1 MSKKNV
7 IIIVSLIVVLAGV
20 LVGVYFKNRDNSNEN
35 EETVSQS
42 IKLGRDENDL
52 FPNDALVIDSYD
64 EYKKI
69 FKDND
74 SLKEDDFKKQN
85 YVALKIKYNSC
96 SERNLKIKDYDIKD
110 DKMNVKVEYERACG
124 FCAPDYLYYAI
135 AIDKDIKR
143 LDVTY
148 DFKKTNNPDC
158 EPLVEDKPMI
168 YLYPTE
174 TTKIIVKL
182 GNPTLLRTTY
192 PKYKDSWNVTATKD
206 GILTDNNTGRKLYG
220 LYWEG
225 IDHHA
230 TVKEDGFVVKG
241 SEVISFLE
249 EKLSILGLNELEI
262 NEFIVY
268 WLPKLEHNEY
278 NYIRF
283 ETLDEINSYMPLEVN
298 PKPDNIIRISMDY
311 KPLIDKIEVKE
322 QILSS
327 PNREGFTVVEWGGS
341 LIE

>member
-1 MSKKNV
+1 MSKKDV

-20 LVGVYFKNRDNSNEN
+20 LVGIYFMNRDDSKKK
-35 EETVSQS
+35 EETMLQS
-42 IKLGRDENDL
+42 IKMGMYENDL
-52 FPNDALVIDSYD
+52 IPNNDQVLDSYD

-69 FKDND
+69 FKDNA
-74 SLKEDDFKKQN
+74 SLNEDDFKKNN
-85 YVALKIKYNSC
+85 YVVIKIQYNSC
-96 SERNLKIKDYDIKD
+96 SEKNLEVKDYEIKD
-110 DKMNVKVEYERACG
+110 DKMTVKVEYEGACG
-124 FCAPDYLYYAI
+124 FCASEYLYYVL
-135 AIDKDIKR
+135 AIDKNIKK

-148 DFKKTNNPDC
+148 DYKRTNNPDC

-174 TTKIIVKL
+174 TTKIVVKL
-182 GNPTLLRTTY
+182 GNPSLLRTTY
-192 PKYKDSWNVTATKD
+192 PKYNNSWNVTATKD

-220 LYWEG
+220 LYWQG
-225 IDHHA
+225 INHYA

-241 SEVISFLE
+241 NEVISFLE

-283 ETLDEINSYMPLEVN
+283 ETLEEINSYMPLEVN

-311 KPLIDKIEVKE
+311 KPLVEKIDVKE

-327 PNREGFTVVEWGGS
+327 PNRTGFTVVEWGGS